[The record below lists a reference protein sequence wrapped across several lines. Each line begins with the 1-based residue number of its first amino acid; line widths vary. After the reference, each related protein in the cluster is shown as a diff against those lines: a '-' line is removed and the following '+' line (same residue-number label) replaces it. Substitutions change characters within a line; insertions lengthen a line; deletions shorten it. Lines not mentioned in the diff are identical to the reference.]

1 MEQSLVYGEASTK
14 ELMAFMQRPGL
25 SPANKVSPP
34 DHGSD
39 TCIRCMHLMRC
50 MRCA

>member
-25 SPANKVSPP
+25 SPANKV
-34 DHGSD
+34 
-39 TCIRCMHLMRC
+39 
-50 MRCA
+50 CAHHAAHVLS